1 MTYRIN
7 ARSSPEKEHTGF
19 GGTKEWRSYP
29 VPALPPLPAAGEMQ
43 LSTITSVQSHKN
55 YLVTLTMNPKV
66 PVHHLCVISGSSVGL
81 CGTKPLLGP
90 RTDSNTCYLNYP
102 AVGSMFKINI
112 RSLRAEFVTLYK
124 DQGENEAQKAA
135 LDASSICCWKHW
147 QDFVQMGSNLYTA
160 LSVGLRAAKRGD

>member
-66 PVHHLCVISGSSVGL
+66 PVHHLCAISGSSVGL
-81 CGTKPLLGP
+81 CGTKPVLGP

-112 RSLRAEFVTLYK
+112 RSLRAEFVTLYIK
-124 DQGENEAQKAA
+124 TKGRMRLKRQLLMPPASAA
-135 LDASSICCWKHW
+135 
-147 QDFVQMGSNLYTA
+147 GNTGRTLYRWDLTFTQ
-160 LSVGLRAAKRGD
+160 LCPWD